1 MNLIAA
7 NLIFEML
14 DKASPLALASHT
26 LDLYEAVFIYICVC
40 IYKTKISLVVQLF
53 VTISVCK

>member
-26 LDLYEAVFIYICVC
+26 LDLYKAVFIYICVY
-40 IYKTKISLVVQLF
+40 I
-53 VTISVCK
+53 